1 MIEMKKKLFTLSRR
15 NQKGQVAIFVALIF
29 QVIFIFFA
37 VLINVGLLVHHKIN
51 LQQSTDLAAYYG
63 AMKQA
68 ELMNAIAHVNFQM
81 RQAWKLLT
89 WRYRI
94 VGTFGLQNPK
104 TIREAEIK
112 FPLRVDVAGSAAT
125 RYQSDAEVTKCPST
139 GVNILDVPFFC
150 GGHSGFGTWRA
161 TNENNCRIDC
171 AHLNDS
177 FSLID
182 PIPLTGGFD
191 TRYSGGVAG
200 AVNQALTQANN
211 QIANLC
217 DDLGPSGFASM
228 AKYIIAYG
236 AEVQKKKKLIQMLG
250 ASLSAA
256 PNVMVDLNGGAVEM
270 GATKTFDNNLT
281 DANLKG
287 KISLS
292 MINGLA
298 QGDGGC
304 AFQGNANDGADANGT
319 AQFLKEIKI
328 QAVQF
333 FIHQCSTGGGP
344 DGKRF
349 LPAPMLK
356 GGSLQQIEDRLFPTS
371 MSAGDRANLTA
382 AIVGTEYIIGYEKNP
397 WCQVY
402 YGAKAQAEPK
412 IPFLPLSKIRLSAIS
427 VAKPFGGTIG
437 PRYNAFW
444 PAGNVTSSGGP
455 KVDPTLPERKFSGLP
470 PGSRLV
476 QFQALLPNY
485 ANYVGDVKGLKD
497 GLVTASYQEMLL
509 YRNISQNV
517 AGGSLRISENKDPDP
532 APAVGLQQ
540 PPAPNGWPDYG
551 NWNSLVDPSPTNT
564 NYDYLAKSRQGSRNS
579 LLRDLEIAVIA
590 PNQFDLNYY
599 SIDPD
604 FYNNYYLKIVGGSA
618 GPLNFN
624 SSYSKLLSAARGNGP
639 SSVQEINPD
648 YGFSASLE
656 ANDIA
661 KGFSVRH
668 QIAVAANVVKSNSNH
683 VAQDFPQENSQ
694 TFSFMPDKASS
705 VLTGWTFQDFSH
717 YVDTSGGSFP
727 SVGPDAQNTMTF
739 GKCRDVAWNN
749 TTDTSIENLFDT
761 PVSKS
766 LPPTPGNC
774 VTGGR
779 TGYSVKIVSP
789 AMLRNGAAPQDYG
802 GGGVTGPV
810 ANPIDPSF
818 FTF

>member
-1 MIEMKKKLFTLSRR
+1 MKKNFFTLSRR

-29 QVIFIFFA
+29 QVIFVFFA

-89 WRYRI
+89 WRYRV
-94 VGTFGLQNPK
+94 VGTFGFQNPGS
-104 TIREAEIK
+104 IREAEVI
-112 FPLRVDVAGSAAT
+112 FPLRLDVAGTSPTVFQSSAEA
-125 RYQSDAEVTKCPST
+125 TKCPST

-171 AHLNDS
+171 GHLNDAVS
-177 FSLID
+177 AIS

-191 TRYSGGVAG
+191 TPYSGGVAG
-200 AVNQALTQANN
+200 AVNSALTQANN
-211 QIANLC
+211 QIADLC
-217 DDLGPSGFASM
+217 RDLGPSGFASM

-256 PNVMVDLNGGAVEM
+256 PNVMVDLNGGAVEA

-287 KISLS
+287 KIIFTTL
-292 MINGLA
+292 NGLA
-298 QGDGGC
+298 QGGEC
-304 AFQGNANDGADANGT
+304 AFKGDATDGAESNT
-319 AQFLKEIKI
+319 TKQFLKEIKFQAI
-328 QAVQF
+328 QY
-333 FIHQCSTGGGP
+333 FIHQCETVGGTG
-344 DGKRF
+344 DKNFR
-349 LPAPMLK
+349 PAPMME
-356 GGSLQQIEDRLFPTS
+356 GASLQQIKSTLFPSS
-371 MSAGDRANLTA
+371 MSAADQASLTA
-382 AIVGTEYIIGYEKNP
+382 AIAGVEYILGYEKNP

-437 PRYNAFW
+437 PRYHAYW
-444 PAGNVTSSGGP
+444 APGDTTSNGGP
-455 KVDPTLPERKFSGLP
+455 KVDPTLPERRFSGLP
-470 PGSRLV
+470 PGPPLV
-476 QFQALLPNY
+476 QFMALLPNY
-485 ANYVGDVKGLKD
+485 SNYVGDVKGLKD
-497 GLVTASYQEMLL
+497 AQVMATYQEMLL
-509 YRNISQNV
+509 YRNLSQNV
-517 AGGSLRISENKDPDP
+517 SGGSLTISTNKDPDP
-532 APAVGLQQ
+532 ATATGLQQ
-540 PPAPNGWPDYG
+540 PPAPNGWPDYA
-551 NWNSLVDPSPTNT
+551 NWNSLVDPSSTNV
-564 NYDYLAKSRQGSRNS
+564 NYDYLAKSRQGNGNS
-579 LLRDLEIAVIA
+579 FLRDLEISAMS

-604 FYNNYYLKIVGGSA
+604 FYNNYYLKIIGGSA
-618 GPLNFN
+618 GPLTFTSSFN
-624 SSYSKLLSAARGNGP
+624 ALKSAAKGNGP
-639 SSVQEINPD
+639 ANIQEVNPD
-648 YGFSASLE
+648 YGFS
-656 ANDIA
+656 NDLA
-661 KGFSVRH
+661 PGSVAAGYSVRH
-668 QIAVAANVVKSNSNH
+668 QIAVATNVIKSATH
-683 VAQDFPQENSQ
+683 VAGGFPEQVRDVLK
-694 TFSFMPDKASS
+694 FVPDKSSS

-717 YVDTSGGSFP
+717 YVEPTGASFP
-727 SVGPDAQNTMTF
+727 NVGPDLQNTMTF
-739 GKCRDVAWNN
+739 GKCSDPSWNN
-749 TTDTSIENLFDT
+749 TSDTTLENLFDS

-789 AMLRNGAAPQDYG
+789 SLIRNGAPPQDYG
-802 GGGVTGPV
+802 GGGATGPIS
-810 ANPIDPSF
+810 NPADDSF
-818 FTF
+818 FTFN